1 MTTPLLTFS
10 PLDSAR
16 FEMRVLRGRLD
27 TIEPKVLAAEIIAS
41 GCDVAI
47 VRTPSAKSARISAI
61 SRWALPVQHAD
72 TLVYYQCDLR
82 HYDPHPLRNPDIVFA
97 RAGEGDAKELR
108 EMIADTFRDYASH
121 YHANPLFARDKVLA
135 GYQEWA
141 ENHATGSDRTLWT
154 ARRKGRLVAFA
165 ACQEKPGSD
174 EVEGI
179 LYGVNPQDAGGGLY
193 GDLIRHTQ
201 IEAKKRGIG
210 TMKVSTQVG
219 NFAVQKV
226 WAREGFHMSEALD
239 TFHVNALLSFGEV
252 VIDRPLSFDAQAILR
267 FVEVSGD
274 ANPIHLDDDAARA
287 AGFPARIA
295 HGLMAANEFSRI
307 LGTEIPGPG
316 TIFGNV
322 DMAFLHPLIVDQT
335 YRLQMRIPGGT
346 KRSGP
351 MHAVLTVRDDAE
363 QLCFIARS
371 DVFLK
376 R

>member
-1 MTTPLLTFS
+1 MTNPLLALS

-27 TIEPKVLAAEIIAS
+27 TIEPKVLAAEIIAT

-47 VRTPSAKSARISAI
+47 VRIPSAQSARMSTL

-82 HYDPHPLRNPDIVFA
+82 RYTPPALRNQDISFA
-97 RAGEGDAKELR
+97 RASENDMGELR
-108 EMIADTFRDYASH
+108 EMIADTFRDYSSH
-121 YHANPLFARDKVLA
+121 YHANPLFAREKVLA

-154 ARRKGRLVAFA
+154 ARREGRLVAFA
-165 ACQEKPGSD
+165 ACQEKPNSR
-174 EVEGI
+174 EAEGI
-179 LYGVNPQDAGGGLY
+179 LYGVNHQDAGGGLY

-201 IEAKKRGIG
+201 TEAKKRGIC

-226 WAREGFHMSEALD
+226 WAREGFHMTEALD
-239 TFHVNALLSFGEV
+239 TFHINALLSFGEI
-252 VIDRPLSFDAQAILR
+252 VIDRPLSFDAQAITR

-274 ANPIHLDDDAARA
+274 ANPIHLDDAAARA

-307 LGTEIPGPG
+307 LGTEVPGPG

-322 DMAFLHPLIVDQT
+322 DMAFLHPLIVDQS
-335 YRLQMRIPGGT
+335 YWLQMRIPGGV
-346 KRSGP
+346 KRTGP
-351 MHAVLTVRDDAE
+351 MQAVLTVRDDAE
-363 QLCFIARS
+363 KLCFIARS